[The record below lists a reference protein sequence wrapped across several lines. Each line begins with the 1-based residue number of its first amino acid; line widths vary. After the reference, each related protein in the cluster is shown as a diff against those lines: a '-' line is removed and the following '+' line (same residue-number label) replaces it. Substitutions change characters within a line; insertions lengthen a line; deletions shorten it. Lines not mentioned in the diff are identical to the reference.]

1 MHYAVEKC
9 SYNVLL
15 PFMILV
21 DLLWNIFFLTKVVEI
36 VKRFEILIIG
46 TKPSEVWVIGGL
58 TSFIFARFVSLDW
71 WMLTVV
77 GVWRY

>member
-1 MHYAVEKC
+1 MEH
-9 SYNVLL
+9 
-15 PFMILV
+15 
-21 DLLWNIFFLTKVVEI
+21 
-36 VKRFEILIIG
+36 FEILIMG

-77 GVWRY
+77 GVWRYYGHGIIFVSCSVMGLKGRKKRCCLANE